1 MHSIRPACTGI
12 WSKWMMPAMPL
23 MARIHAFTTENAPSI
38 TSPQLTK
45 QRLDDHPH
53 CMIDTFSGIE
63 AELLQ
68 LFRDPAGFAA
78 RNLSVADGDE
88 LLAAAERH
96 GVAAL
101 LAVRLADAPPSPFL
115 DQLRDSARGSA
126 AWEMGHRRALL
137 DALSSLAE
145 AGITPVLFKGT
156 ALAYSLYPSPVLRTR
171 GDTDL
176 IVPQH
181 ERERVTGVLLR
192 CGFAPLSV
200 AECATASY
208 QTSFRRSRPEGS
220 HVLDVHWQ
228 INNSEVLS
236 RLFTY
241 QELRAEAVSL
251 PALAPDA
258 LAASP
263 VHALLLAC
271 MHRGTHRHNPYYVS
285 GEPHT
290 GGNRL
295 IWLYD
300 LHLLAGSFNERDWRS
315 FIARAQ
321 AKGLRAICADGLA
334 TAHRCFATNVPDY
347 AFAALE
353 RGDVREPASDYLGAS
368 PARQLWMDYRALPGP
383 GRKARYLRDLLFP
396 PAEFMRSKFAGEGG
410 QWLPWL
416 YVRRAAAGAWRRLRG
431 RVI

>member
-1 MHSIRPACTGI
+1 
-12 WSKWMMPAMPL
+12 
-23 MARIHAFTTENAPSI
+23 
-38 TSPQLTK
+38 
-45 QRLDDHPH
+45 
-53 CMIDTFSGIE
+53 MIDTFSGID

-68 LFRDPAGFAA
+68 PFRDPAGFAA
-78 RNLSVADGDE
+78 GNLSVADSDE
-88 LLAAAERH
+88 LLAAVERH

-115 DQLRDSARGSA
+115 DRLRDSARGDA
-126 AWEMGHRRALL
+126 VWELGHRRDLR
-137 DALSSLAE
+137 DALSSLAA
-145 AGITPVLFKGT
+145 AGVEPVLFKGT
-156 ALAYSLYPSPVLRTR
+156 ALAYSLYPNPVLRTR

-176 IVPQH
+176 IVPRH
-181 ERERVTGVLLR
+181 ERERVTAVLQG
-192 CGFAPLSV
+192 CGFSP
-200 AECATASY
+200 AEATASY
-208 QTSFRRSRPEGS
+208 QTSFARRDAEG
-220 HVLDVHWQ
+220 VQGLDVHWQ

-258 LAASP
+258 LAVSP

-290 GGNRL
+290 GGDRL

-300 LHLLAGSFNERDWRS
+300 LHLLAESFSEHDWRS
-315 FIARAQ
+315 FIARAD

-334 TAHRCFATNVPDY
+334 TAQQCFATSVPEY
-347 AFAALE
+347 ALAALE
-353 RGDVREPASDYLGAS
+353 RDDVREPASDYLDAS
-368 PARQLWMDYRALPGP
+368 PARQLWMDYRALPGI
-383 GRKARYLRDLLFP
+383 GRKARYLRDLVFP
-396 PAEFMRSKFAGEGG
+396 PAEFMRSKFAGERG

-416 YVRRAAAGAWRRLRG
+416 YARRAVAGAWRRLRG